1 MGEKLRAMRALF
13 SLKAK
18 EKMYVA
24 EMEQLLKEFT
34 PDKNWNEF
42 EMYFKR
48 VDNGFFGKLEQRFP
62 DLTPNEKRLCALIRL
77 NLDSKEIAA
86 MTSRTFRSV
95 NTAKTRLKKKLGVG
109 ADTSLYVFLS
119 DLALGSGGRCAV
131 GRPQSCIDLAW
142 HPGRCQPKRK
152 YRAGS
157 LVSVVLPSYRMTSF
171 AIRTVRG

>member
-1 MGEKLRAMRALF
+1 MRALF
-13 SLKAK
+13 SRKAK

-42 EMYFKR
+42 GMYFKR

-119 DLALGSGGRCAV
+119 DLA
-131 GRPQSCIDLAW
+131 
-142 HPGRCQPKRK
+142 
-152 YRAGS
+152 
-157 LVSVVLPSYRMTSF
+157 
-171 AIRTVRG
+171 

>member
-119 DLALGSGGRCAV
+119 DLA
-131 GRPQSCIDLAW
+131 
-142 HPGRCQPKRK
+142 
-152 YRAGS
+152 
-157 LVSVVLPSYRMTSF
+157 
-171 AIRTVRG
+171 